1 MTINNNSGRLF
12 TARFWV
18 LVALSLISGLLFL
31 WLAWE
36 VISNK
41 GEWLDTLGWNFVQAW
56 TSPLLTKIALLV
68 TFGGTNFFTIS
79 IYLAI
84 LFYLFKKNYKRAA
97 IHVFVIASSSILL
110 GWLLKLVFQRQ
121 RPNLLHLQLA
131 IGYSFP
137 SGHTLGA
144 FTLCGILVY
153 MTLKTEWSSIA
164 KLVAVVLLLLYACL
178 VGLSRIYLHVHFTSD
193 VIASMLVALW
203 WLTLS
208 LICIKLT
215 DRLAI
220 IKRKQDSPNTAL

>member
-1 MTINNNSGRLF
+1 MTINNNSGKLF
-12 TARFWV
+12 TARFGV

-36 VISNK
+36 VIAEK
-41 GEWLDTLGWNFVQAW
+41 GEWLDTLGWNYAQRW
-56 TSPLLTKIALLV
+56 ISPLHTKMALLA

-79 IYLAI
+79 IYLVI
-84 LFYLFKKNYKRAA
+84 IFYLFKKNYKREA

-110 GWLLKLVFQRQ
+110 GWILKLVFQRQ

-153 MTLKTEWSSIA
+153 MTLKTKWSSIA
-164 KLVAVVLLLLYACL
+164 KSGAIILLLLYACL

-208 LICIKLT
+208 LICIKLIH
-215 DRLAI
+215 R
-220 IKRKQDSPNTAL
+220 

>member
-1 MTINNNSGRLF
+1 MNNNSGKLF
-12 TARFWV
+12 AARFWV
-18 LVALSLISGLLFL
+18 LVALSLISCLLFL

-36 VISNK
+36 VIAEK
-41 GEWLDTLGWNFVQAW
+41 GVWLDTLGWNFVQGWA
-56 TSPLLTKIALLV
+56 SPLHTKMALLV

-84 LFYLFKKNYKRAA
+84 LFYLFKKNYKREA
-97 IHVFVIASSSILL
+97 IHVFVIASTSILL
-110 GWLLKLVFQRQ
+110 GWVLKLIFQRQ

-131 IGYSFP
+131 RGYSFP

-164 KLVAVVLLLLYACL
+164 KLAAVVLLLLYACL

-208 LICIKLT
+208 LICIKLIH
-215 DRLAI
+215 R
-220 IKRKQDSPNTAL
+220 

>member
-1 MTINNNSGRLF
+1 MTINNNSGKLF
-12 TARFWV
+12 VGRFWA
-18 LVALSLISGLLFL
+18 LVALSLISCLLFL

-36 VISNK
+36 VIAEK
-41 GEWLDTLGWNFVQAW
+41 GEWIDTLGWNYVQAR
-56 TSPLLTKIALLV
+56 TSPLHTKLALLV
-68 TFGGTNFFTIS
+68 TFGGTNFFTIV

-84 LFYLFKKNYKRAA
+84 IFYLFKNNYKRQAV
-97 IHVFVIASSSILL
+97 HVFLIASSSILL

-121 RPNLLHLQLA
+121 RPNLPHLQLA

-153 MTLKTEWSSIA
+153 MTLQSQWSVLA
-164 KLVAVVLLLLYACL
+164 KSMAIVLLLVYACS
-178 VGLSRIYLHVHFTSD
+178 VGLSRVYLHVHFTSD

-208 LICIKLT
+208 LICIKMIH
-215 DRLAI
+215 R
-220 IKRKQDSPNTAL
+220 

>member
-1 MTINNNSGRLF
+1 MTINNDSGKLCA
-12 TARFWV
+12 ARFWV
-18 LVALSLISGLLFL
+18 LVVLSLISCVLFL

-36 VISNK
+36 VIAGK
-41 GEWLDTLGWNFVQAW
+41 GEWLDTLGWNYVHGW
-56 TSPLLTKIALLV
+56 TSPLHTRIALLV
-68 TFGGTNFFTIS
+68 TFGGTNFFTIT
-79 IYLAI
+79 IYLSI
-84 LFYLFKKNYKRAA
+84 LFYLFKKNYKPEA

-110 GWLLKLVFQRQ
+110 GWVLKLIFQRQ
-121 RPNLLHLQLA
+121 RPNLPHLQLA

-137 SGHTLGA
+137 SGHTLSA
-144 FTLCGILVY
+144 FTLCGTLVY

-164 KLVAVVLLLLYACL
+164 KSVAVVLLLLYACL

-215 DRLAI
+215 RG
-220 IKRKQDSPNTAL
+220 

>member
-1 MTINNNSGRLF
+1 MRINNDSGKLF
-12 TARFWV
+12 AARFWL
-18 LVALSLISGLLFL
+18 LVALSLISCVLFL

-36 VISNK
+36 VIAEK
-41 GEWLDTLGWNFVQAW
+41 GEWLDTLGWNYVQGW
-56 TSPLLTKIALLV
+56 TSPLHTKMALLV

-84 LFYLFKKNYKRAA
+84 LFYLFKKNYKREA

-110 GWLLKLVFQRQ
+110 GWVLKLIFQRQ
-121 RPNLLHLQLA
+121 RPNLPRLQLA

-164 KLVAVVLLLLYACL
+164 KLLTVVLLLLYACF

-215 DRLAI
+215 HR
-220 IKRKQDSPNTAL
+220 

>member
-1 MTINNNSGRLF
+1 MTNNDSEKLF
-12 TARFWV
+12 AARFWA
-18 LVALSLISGLLFL
+18 LVALSFISGLLFL

-36 VISNK
+36 VIAEK
-41 GEWLDTLGWNFVQAW
+41 GKWLDTLGWNYVNGW
-56 TSPLLTKIALLV
+56 TSPLHTKMALLF

-79 IYLAI
+79 IYLVI
-84 LFYLFKKNYKRAA
+84 LFYLYKMNYKREA
-97 IHVFVIASSSILL
+97 IHVLFIASSSILL
-110 GWLLKLVFQRQ
+110 GWVLKLIFQRE
-121 RPNLLHLQLA
+121 RPILPHLQLA

-144 FTLCGILVY
+144 FTLCGVLVY
-153 MTLKTEWSSIA
+153 ITLKRKWSFIA

-208 LICIKLT
+208 LICIKLLH
-215 DRLAI
+215 R
-220 IKRKQDSPNTAL
+220 

>member
-1 MTINNNSGRLF
+1 MTINNNNSGKLF
-12 TARFWV
+12 TARFWA
-18 LVALSLISGLLFL
+18 LVALSLISCLLFL

-36 VISNK
+36 VIAEK
-41 GEWLDTLGWNFVQAW
+41 GEWLDTLGWNYVQGW
-56 TSPLLTKIALLV
+56 TSPLHTKMALLV
-68 TFGGTNFFTIS
+68 TFGGTNFFTIV

-84 LFYLFKKNYKRAA
+84 LFYLFKKNYKREA
-97 IHVFVIASSSILL
+97 IHVLVIASGSILL
-110 GWLLKLVFQRQ
+110 GWVLKLIFQRQ

-153 MTLKTEWSSIA
+153 MTLKTEWSPIA
-164 KLVAVVLLLLYACL
+164 KFVAVVLLLLYACL

-215 DRLAI
+215 HI
-220 IKRKQDSPNTAL
+220 

>member
-1 MTINNNSGRLF
+1 MTINNNSGKLF

-18 LVALSLISGLLFL
+18 LVALSLISCLLFL

-36 VISNK
+36 VIAEK
-41 GEWLDTLGWNFVQAW
+41 GAWLDTLGWDYVQGW
-56 TSPLLTKIALLV
+56 ISPLHTKMALLI

-79 IYLAI
+79 IYLVI
-84 LFYLFKKNYKRAA
+84 LFYLFKKNYKREA

-110 GWLLKLVFQRQ
+110 GWVLKLIFQRQ

-153 MTLKTEWSSIA
+153 MTLKTKWSSIA
-164 KLVAVVLLLLYACL
+164 KLIAVVLLLLYACL

-208 LICIKLT
+208 LICIKLIH
-215 DRLAI
+215 R
-220 IKRKQDSPNTAL
+220 

>member
-1 MTINNNSGRLF
+1 MMLNNDSGKLF
-12 TARFWV
+12 AARFWT
-18 LVALSLISGLLFL
+18 LVALSLISCVLFL

-36 VISNK
+36 VIDEK
-41 GEWLDTLGWNFVQAW
+41 GEWLDTLGWNYVQGW
-56 TSPLLTKIALLV
+56 TSPLHTKMALLV

-84 LFYLFKKNYKRAA
+84 LFYLFKKNYKREA
-97 IHVFVIASSSILL
+97 IHVFVIASSSILV
-110 GWLLKLVFQRQ
+110 GWVLKLIFQRQ
-121 RPNLLHLQLA
+121 RPSLQHLQLA

-144 FTLCGILVY
+144 FTLCGILVHL
-153 MTLKTEWSSIA
+153 TLKTEWSFIA
-164 KLVAVVLLLLYACL
+164 KLVAVVLMLLYACL
-178 VGLSRIYLHVHFTSD
+178 VGLSRIYLHVHYTSD

-215 DRLAI
+215 HR
-220 IKRKQDSPNTAL
+220 RTN